1 MGTLDSAAA
10 ADRSYIRTVLGHQT
24 LQEQDSSTLALPS
37 EARLKLLSNRAGNEK
52 SLRIQQQVQQTL
64 ARKSRGSLSN
74 GSLHRAI
81 SVPEHVYNLD
91 TVDNYSVSRPPHG
104 VAYYSSLQVSSPITY
119 KHGWVNTGT
128 QYNSYKTMEERN
140 QRQPLKRLEVSPQK
154 GPEKLAY
161 VYNDFHYN
169 RGNQVGV
176 SARHSDRRRYNI
188 IVPPRYARS
197 EIVGHGSHDSAI
209 RKQTYQTHFQRQSFN
224 DTVFDSAP
232 TSPSVSMYPQVG
244 FSRSMTNL
252 LEKENYLTTGSA
264 VGQVR
269 SPVASQT
276 GLQNKQSLKSS
287 WQQSTFRSPQL
298 MRETSRTAAVTSANA
313 ETGGKGMAMT
323 AAVVAAA
330 GENVL
335 LRNGKAGSSGSQPGS
350 PEGEMTLELAV
361 NTLDTER
368 TSSLPRIL
376 AAVNFIQHECFQKAE
391 ARRKVYLLG
400 GIPKLLQL
408 LKTQNEDIQRVASG
422 ALRNLVYED
431 NDNKLE
437 VCERNGVPVLLH
449 VLKQT
454 KDVETKKQ
462 ITGLLWNLSSN
473 DQLKTLLIRDALD
486 LLTETILI
494 PYSGWPDRDYPKS
507 SIVSDPNIFYNAT
520 GCLRNMSSA
529 GPEGRKKMRECDGLI
544 DSLVYYIQG
553 TTADYQPDDKA
564 TENCVC
570 ILHNLSYQLE
580 SELPSSYAQNIY
592 IQRKNTPTNDK
603 SLGCFGTRSRKT
615 NVKQQDTLLPEEKSS
630 PKGVELLWHSTL
642 IRIYLSLIAKSTR
655 NYTQEGS
662 LGALQNLT
670 AGSGPMPFS
679 AAHTVVQ
686 KANGLQSIRFMLHVS
701 NPGVRRTAV
710 SLLRNLSRNASLQSQ
725 IARNVLSDLVSILP
739 DSVQGSEVTNET
751 TASVC
756 YTLYNLT
763 QNSSQNARLLLN
775 TDGLPKIMNISMS
788 DSNMLSKASK
798 AASVLLYS
806 LWSHTDLHSAYKKAQ
821 FKKID
826 FVNTRTTR
834 AYNSLKD

>member
-1 MGTLDSAAA
+1 PPAPGAAG
-10 ADRSYIRTVLGHQT
+10 SCYIRTVLGHQT

-104 VAYYSSLQVSSPITY
+104 VSSPITY

-313 ETGGKGMAMT
+313 ETDNMW
-323 AAVVAAA
+323 
-330 GENVL
+330 
-335 LRNGKAGSSGSQPGS
+335 
-350 PEGEMTLELAV
+350 MTLELAV

-462 ITGLLWNLSSN
+462 ITGNTCMGRREVTACSEEELGGEGRGLLWNLSSN

-788 DSNMLSKASK
+788 DSKASK